1 MDNTLKLN
9 NIVEL
14 NSLELEKV
22 NGGVSGT
29 NVVGGAFVGAGI
41 GARVG
46 SWIAPGVGTAWGAG
60 IGAVAGGTIGAF
72 SE

>member
-1 MDNTLKLN
+1 MN

-14 NSLELEKV
+14 NSLELETV

-29 NVVGGAFVGAGI
+29 NVVGGALVGAGI
-41 GARVG
+41 GARAG

-60 IGAVAGGTIGAF
+60 IGAVAGGVVGAF
-72 SE
+72 AE